1 MFYLCIYLVIM
12 NFDTCI
18 LIVKHCMYFDVPYF
32 TKSWSILNH
41 FDINSSLTCH
51 LYVLIYYSSLLRYNL
66 IDVCF
71 KVLFRNKDNKSY
83 KEIEIYISMPEMY
96 IKGTSII
103 NIIHF
108 MSIVLNATKGC
119 IDISIFRFKSTH
131 TETIDWTEN
140 MCQIWSCLFLNEINF
155 PFIKTA
161 KQYFTS
167 SF

>member
-1 MFYLCIYLVIM
+1 MCWFII
-12 NFDTCI
+12 
-18 LIVKHCMYFDVPYF
+18 
-32 TKSWSILNH
+32 
-41 FDINSSLTCH
+41 
-51 LYVLIYYSSLLRYNL
+51 LRYYAINL
-66 IDVCF
+66 IDFCF

-96 IKGTSII
+96 IKGNSSII

-140 MCQIWSCLFLNEINF
+140 MCQICSCLFLNEIHF
-155 PFIKTA
+155 LFIKTA
-161 KQYFTS
+161 KQNFTS
-167 SF
+167 SFRTAFSIKTKRNCKVVSMR